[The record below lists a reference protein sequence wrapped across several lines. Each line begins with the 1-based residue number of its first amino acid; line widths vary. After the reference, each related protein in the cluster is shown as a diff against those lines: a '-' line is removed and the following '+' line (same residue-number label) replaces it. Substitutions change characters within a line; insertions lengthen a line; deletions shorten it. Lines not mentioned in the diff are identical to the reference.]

1 MQGKAMTDTT
11 DPDVRL
17 ERFHLAPMPEVS
29 PSLGIRIFNA
39 QGHEIAVLP
48 PSVKL
53 YTYLLARLSAELQV
67 MSAKRQD

>member
-1 MQGKAMTDTT
+1 MNEDEI
-11 DPDVRL
+11 RL
-17 ERFHLAPMPEVS
+17 ERFHVAPMPEVS
-29 PSLGIRIFNA
+29 PSRGIRIFNA
-39 QGHEIAVLP
+39 QGHEIVVLP